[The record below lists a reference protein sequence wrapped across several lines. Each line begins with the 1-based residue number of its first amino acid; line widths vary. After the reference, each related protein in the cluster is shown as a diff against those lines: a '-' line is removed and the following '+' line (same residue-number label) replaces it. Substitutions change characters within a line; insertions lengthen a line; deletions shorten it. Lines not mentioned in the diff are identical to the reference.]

1 MASEVKR
8 WRHSRKGI
16 VIGREVW
23 RDDTWMKVE
32 LAEDHELRYMAES
45 NRGRVDE
52 AGAVETFR
60 ISLMT
65 ALAGK
70 DKDDDE

>member
-1 MASEVKR
+1 MAGEVKR
-8 WRHSRKGI
+8 WLHSRKGT

-52 AGAVETFR
+52 AGTVETFR

-70 DKDDDE
+70 EKNDE

>member
-70 DKDDDE
+70 EKNDE